1 MSPISVACL
10 FGVIVAVITM
20 RTTRLLLR
28 LVPTTSSPHIS
39 STMIIKLQLRVHQC
53 THQLVSGVSALWN
66 SRFACHTSIRE
77 SHCGRACSEFCSS
90 AFHPCKAPSVASG
103 SSYPFNHASMGSF
116 LESCRGVQLT
126 LSLVDKRT
134 VTGKMLM
141 VERAKRAI
149 EGCKES
155 EEYVATVHLFEEQ
168 WGIIHKVRFEE
179 IAQVSLVDTIMQE
192 ELSKSLTTALGN
204 QMPKPP
210 PPPKDSREAISV
222 RARGDSESLCRA
234 SYVAAWPTEPKGHC
248 DAPH

>member
-1 MSPISVACL
+1 MKIEGCL
-10 FGVIVAVITM
+10 SYFQRVPLQESCKASS
-20 RTTRLLLR
+20 RLSFP
-28 LVPTTSSPHIS
+28 PTL
-39 STMIIKLQLRVHQC
+39 STLGKA
-53 THQLVSGVSALWN
+53 GVSVV
-66 SRFACHTSIRE
+66 C
-77 SHCGRACSEFCSS
+77 
-90 AFHPCKAPSVASG
+90 G

-155 EEYVATVHLFEEQ
+155 EEYVAAVHLFEEQ

-179 IAQVSLVDTIMQE
+179 IAQVSMVDTIMQE
-192 ELSKSLTTALGN
+192 ELSKSLTTALAN

-210 PPPKDSREAISV
+210 PPPKDSREAISI
-222 RARGDSESLCRA
+222 RARGDTTGESLCRA
-234 SYVAAWPTEPKGHC
+234 SYVAACPG
-248 DAPH
+248 